1 MRTSCSALMLAIAVS
16 LCSCHSGGSNASAP
30 VAPSGSTGNS
40 AASGATNSTPSSA
53 GAATGQTASL
63 GNAPHLAKRPE
74 VLDQLSLDVEGG
86 TRDGSYALWVHVTHD
101 GKPVKNAVVGA
112 VDANHKLACPAAY
125 TDDKGDARL
134 LVAAG
139 DYKLVAKRHKW
150 HAEESVTFARGKDFM
165 LEVK

>member
-1 MRTSCSALMLAIAVS
+1 MRTSCSALMLAIAVF
-16 LCSCHSGGSNASAP
+16 LCSCHSGGTNTAAPASPSSSTGDSATA
-30 VAPSGSTGNS
+30 APSP
-40 AASGATNSTPSSA
+40 SGTATN
-53 GAATGQTASL
+53 QTASL
-63 GNAPHLAKRPE
+63 GNPPHPAKRPE

-112 VDANHKLACPAAY
+112 VDANHKLACPAVY

-139 DYKLVAKRHKW
+139 DYKLVAKRHGW
-150 HAEESVTFARGKDFM
+150 HAEESVTFARGKDFA

>member
-1 MRTSCSALMLAIAVS
+1 MRTSCSALMLAIAVF

-30 VAPSGSTGNS
+30 AAGSSSTANT
-40 AASGATNSTPSSA
+40 ATSGATNSTPSQP
-53 GAATGQTASL
+53 GAASSQTASL
-63 GNAPHLAKRPE
+63 GSAPHLAKHPE

-86 TRDGSYALWVHVTHD
+86 TRDGSYALWVHVTHE
-101 GKPVKNAVVGA
+101 GTPVKNAVVGA

-125 TDDKGDARL
+125 TDDKGDARM

-150 HAEESVTFARGKDFM
+150 HAEESVTFARGKDFA

>member
-1 MRTSCSALMLAIAVS
+1 MLAIAVF

-30 VAPSGSTGNS
+30 ATPSGSTGDS
-40 AASGATNSTPSSA
+40 AASSTAASSPS

-63 GNAPHLAKRPE
+63 GSAPHLAKHPE

-101 GKPVKNAVVGA
+101 GTPVKNAVVGA
-112 VDANHKLACPAAY
+112 VDANHKLACPAVY

-150 HAEESVTFARGKDFM
+150 HAEESVTFARGKDFT

>member
-1 MRTSCSALMLAIAVS
+1 MLAIAVS

-30 VAPSGSTGNS
+30 VDPSGSTGDS
-40 AASGATNSTPSSA
+40 AASSTAASSPS

-63 GNAPHLAKRPE
+63 GSAPHLAKHPE

-112 VDANHKLACPAAY
+112 VDANHKLACPAVY

-139 DYKLVAKRHKW
+139 DYKLVAKRHGW
-150 HAEESVTFARGKDFM
+150 HAEESVTFARGKDFA
-165 LEVK
+165 LEMK